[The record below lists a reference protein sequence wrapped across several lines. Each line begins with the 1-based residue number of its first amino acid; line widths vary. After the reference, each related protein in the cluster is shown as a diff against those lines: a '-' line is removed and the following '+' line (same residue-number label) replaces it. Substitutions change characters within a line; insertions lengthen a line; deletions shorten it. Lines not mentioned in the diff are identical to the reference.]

1 MNANIISEDD
11 VTGQYHAF
19 GPTPDPIGVMPAGCT
34 VCSTSCMGNCSGD
47 CTGGCGD
54 ANCEGQCSLTCE
66 SSCSADCTNTC
77 METCSGGCN
86 LECVNGC
93 RESCTSGCSGA
104 CQGCTGCS
112 GSCIDACVN
121 GCKHSCM
128 NVNTTS
134 GTHAIVPE
142 WPSTG
147 QIEDEDIAELLR
159 VIKSYLNVLMQYDYK
174 RISELD
180 EAVVLHDADR
190 FVGQIVV
197 DGSPEDIGE
206 INLADLNLVIS
217 DFDGRTVRITAASLV
232 EFIRANYKNYWVW
245 TPVIEE
251 DEYGNKTTITWNFHS
266 SFDETTP
273 DPIYLAD
280 LVSGGIGTVTP
291 EHPGLMPSELF
302 VKLDGKDFI
311 YFQALTGNNTTG
323 EAAPAGTTLIRLAA
337 NFNGN
342 TDAINVFNTELLG
355 DLDARYA
362 PAGTY
367 VTEAS
372 LNQYKTFVSET
383 YATNAAFTSYQT
395 SVSETYETIANAS
408 ATYATIVNFNALTN
422 RVATTEANIATL
434 NTNLSNIYT
443 KTQAD
448 AKFVERG
455 ENARTQVPARVATVV
470 GGTEGKAG
478 LMLPGDIDSINSAID
493 TAQAA
498 STAVTGL
505 TSRVTANERAIA
517 DLVVGQAYATTDY
530 QEGTV
535 TPGTVRIPVTSSV
548 VVGENGAIDIKKYTV
563 TNLIKNSTFVNG
575 FATNWVSASNI
586 DEAISNVEMDST
598 LNITVATLAFVP
610 DGVISQSF
618 YSDVRD
624 GINIS
629 ITFKRHAS
637 ADKIIEVKL
646 DTETYV
652 SHTITH
658 GIGYYVAEFHF
669 DVEDR
674 NYLSSHTLYIH
685 NPDTSNTVSYEIV
698 NIMVQ
703 EGRKYTG
710 WNTNPYDAVNNSV
723 NIVTYSNQIK
733 FQDLPEKYT
742 EDVYDQ
748 DQVTLLHRAGDYIDP
763 SSSVIMHK
771 NSTYFFI
778 HLTAANTVDGVIRN
792 DAIPLRIDLD
802 TGVCD
807 ISGNAVTAG
816 TLRDTADPSIT
827 LNVPVAQMNEFFA
840 GTSTS
845 FVKDLNMYNS
855 TDTSVP
861 VANRQLPKVE
871 LTFKRTTSGLSS
883 VDLATTPLVG
893 AFDSNT
899 NKNGEIFNDYGNNSA
914 TGDYSH
920 ASGQNTIATANAST
934 AIGKYNVADGTGV
947 NDPKHLFIV
956 GNGTADNDRSNIVEV
971 SDNYMNLNG
980 IFKQN
985 GQVIDFSTLG
995 KEIVEMS
1002 DTDYAALVTKDPN
1015 KLYLVYESVVD
1026 NRTVIVRDSNG
1037 DWKYSASIYGVV
1049 AAGSPCSNKF
1059 ATDSDAPTTP
1069 PTKVAPQLSGTDLIF
1084 SYTTAEKTVYFQNFS
1099 SYSPVAG
1106 GRANDMDASNCYF
1119 QINDQSYLSYSVVTA
1134 ADTLHGPFV
1143 AAATGDYAEF
1153 AVKPKPNGY
1162 LRIYK
1167 DNKLYAT
1174 NEPPAASVVSYDST
1188 NSGLTATT
1196 AQDAIDELK
1205 SISNIQYSTMPTASA
1220 DLVGEIVQFIGT
1232 TDSTYIHGCYYECV
1246 NESSVYSWKNV
1257 STDILASAN
1266 NNGLLSSTMY
1276 GTINDIPNTYLSQS
1290 DASTTYLSKSDASST
1305 YLSKTDAS
1313 STYLTQAN
1321 AATTYVALADIGLA
1335 STSDIDAMFA

>member
-1 MNANIISEDD
+1 MINILNANIISEDD

-66 SSCSADCTNTC
+66 SSCSVDCTNTC
-77 METCSGGCN
+77 METCSSGCN
-86 LECVNGC
+86 QECVNGC

-134 GTHAIVPE
+134 GTHSIVPE

-147 QIEDEDIAELLR
+147 QIEDEDIAELLS

-197 DGSPEDIGE
+197 DGSPEDVGE

-245 TPVIEE
+245 TPVVEE
-251 DEYGNKTTITWNFHS
+251 DEYGNKTTITWSFHS

-291 EHPGLMPSELF
+291 DHPGLMPSELF

-342 TDAINVFNTELLG
+342 TDAINVFNTDLLG

-362 PAGTY
+362 PNGTY

-372 LNQYKTFVSET
+372 LNLYKTFVAET
-383 YATNAAFTSYQT
+383 YATNTAFTSYQT
-395 SVSETYETIANAS
+395 SVSATYETIANAA

-434 NTNLSNIYT
+434 NTNLTNIYT

-478 LMLPGDIDSINSAID
+478 LMLPGDIDSINSAIN

-498 STAVTGL
+498 STAVTNL
-505 TSRVTANERAIA
+505 TTRVAANETAIEG
-517 DLVVGQAYATTDY
+517 LIVGQAYATTDY

-548 VVGENGAIDIKKYTV
+548 VVGENGALDIKKYTV

-586 DEAISNVEMDST
+586 DDTISNVEMDNT
-598 LNITVATLAFVP
+598 LNVTVATLAFVP

-624 GINIS
+624 GINVS

-637 ADKIIEVKL
+637 ADKVIEVKL

-652 SHTITH
+652 SHTIAH

-685 NPDTSNTVSYEIV
+685 NPDTSNTVSYEII

-723 NIVTYSNQIK
+723 NIVTYNNQIK
-733 FQDLPEKYT
+733 FQDLPDKYT
-742 EDVYDQ
+742 EDVYDE

-778 HLTAANTVDGVIRN
+778 HLTAANTVDGAIRN

-816 TLRDTADPSIT
+816 TLRDTTDPSIT
-827 LNVPVAQMNEFFA
+827 LNVPVAQMNAFFSGA
-840 GTSTS
+840 STS
-845 FVKDLNMYNS
+845 FVESLNQYDS
-855 TDTSVP
+855 EDTNVP
-861 VANRQLPKVE
+861 VAQRQWPKVE
-871 LTFKRTTSGLSS
+871 LTFRRATSGSS
-883 VDLATTPLVG
+883 YANLASIPLVG
-893 AFDSNT
+893 AFDST
-899 NKNGEIFNDYGNNSA
+899 NSLKNGEIFNDYENNEA
-914 TGDYSH
+914 TGEYSH
-920 ASGQNTIATANAST
+920 ASGHGTIATADSST
-934 AIGKYNVADGTGV
+934 VIGKFNEADGTGA
-947 NDPKHLFIV
+947 NDPKHLFII
-956 GNGTADNDRSNIVEV
+956 GNGTDDSHRSNVVEVDENSMNVNGELSIDNSPIPKHVELTQAQYNALDPPDPDTLYFITDYDASGGGSSGGGSSFTRTLLYDSGGYDTYAPYQQDVSLLDNISNYDTIIVEV
-971 SDNYMNLNG
+971 TSVNDAAANPRIM
-980 IFKQN
+980 QN
-985 GQVIDFSTLG
+985 WFIDASLALSEPKMSYCMYKERALHVAFTDTTFNITYKSAVSESTG
-995 KEIVEMS
+995 YYPEIC
-1002 DTDYAALVTKDPN
+1002 K
-1015 KLYLVYESVVD
+1015 
-1026 NRTVIVRDSNG
+1026 
-1037 DWKYSASIYGVV
+1037 IYGIKYG
-1049 AAGSPCSNKF
+1049 GSN
-1059 ATDSDAPTTP
+1059 
-1069 PTKVAPQLSGTDLIF
+1069 
-1084 SYTTAEKTVYFQNFS
+1084 
-1099 SYSPVAG
+1099 
-1106 GRANDMDASNCYF
+1106 
-1119 QINDQSYLSYSVVTA
+1119 VTI
-1134 ADTLHGPFV
+1134 
-1143 AAATGDYAEF
+1143 E
-1153 AVKPKPNGY
+1153 
-1162 LRIYK
+1162 
-1167 DNKLYAT
+1167 
-1174 NEPPAASVVSYDST
+1174 YDSVH
-1188 NSGLTATT
+1188 
-1196 AQDAIDELK
+1196 K
-1205 SISNIQYSTMPTASA
+1205 R
-1220 DLVGEIVQFIGT
+1220 LV
-1232 TDSTYIHGCYYECV
+1232 
-1246 NESSVYSWKNV
+1246 
-1257 STDILASAN
+1257 
-1266 NNGLLSSTMY
+1266 
-1276 GTINDIPNTYLSQS
+1276 INT
-1290 DASTTYLSKSDASST
+1290 
-1305 YLSKTDAS
+1305 
-1313 STYLTQAN
+1313 
-1321 AATTYVALADIGLA
+1321 
-1335 STSDIDAMFA
+1335 

>member
-1 MNANIISEDD
+1 MINILNANIISEDD

-54 ANCEGQCSLTCE
+54 ANCEGQCSLTCD

-134 GTHAIVPE
+134 GTHAIVPK
-142 WPSTG
+142 WPSTE
-147 QIEDEDIAELLR
+147 QIEDEDIAELLN

-190 FVGQIVV
+190 FVGQIIV
-197 DGSPEDIGE
+197 DGSPEDVGE

-273 DPIYLAD
+273 EPIYLAD

-302 VKLDGKDFI
+302 IKLDGKDFI

-367 VTEAS
+367 VTEVS
-372 LNQYKTFVSET
+372 LNQYKAFVAET

-548 VVGENGAIDIKKYTV
+548 VVGEYGAIDIKKYTV

-575 FATNWVSASNI
+575 FATNWASTSNI
-586 DEAISNVEMDST
+586 DETISNVEMDST
-598 LNITVATLAFVP
+598 LNVTVATLAFVP

-778 HLTAANTVDGVIRN
+778 HLTEANTVDGAIRN

-816 TLRDTADPSIT
+816 TLRDTVDPSIT

-861 VANRQLPKVE
+861 VANRQWPKVE
-871 LTFKRTTSGLSS
+871 LTFKRATSGLSS

-899 NKNGEIFNDYGNNSA
+899 NKNGEVFNDYENNEA

-934 AIGKYNVADGTGV
+934 VIGKYNVADGTGA
-947 NDPKHLFIV
+947 NDPKHLFII
-956 GNGTADNDRSNIVEV
+956 GNGTADNDRSNIVEI
-971 SDNYMNLNG
+971 SD
-980 IFKQN
+980 
-985 GQVIDFSTLG
+985 
-995 KEIVEMS
+995 
-1002 DTDYAALVTKDPN
+1002 
-1015 KLYLVYESVVD
+1015 
-1026 NRTVIVRDSNG
+1026 
-1037 DWKYSASIYGVV
+1037 
-1049 AAGSPCSNKF
+1049 
-1059 ATDSDAPTTP
+1059 
-1069 PTKVAPQLSGTDLIF
+1069 
-1084 SYTTAEKTVYFQNFS
+1084 
-1099 SYSPVAG
+1099 
-1106 GRANDMDASNCYF
+1106 
-1119 QINDQSYLSYSVVTA
+1119 
-1134 ADTLHGPFV
+1134 DTLNV
-1143 AAATGDYAEF
+1143 
-1153 AVKPKPNGY
+1153 NG
-1162 LRIYK
+1162 
-1167 DNKLYAT
+1167 
-1174 NEPPAASVVSYDST
+1174 
-1188 NSGLTATT
+1188 
-1196 AQDAIDELK
+1196 
-1205 SISNIQYSTMPTASA
+1205 NIT
-1220 DLVGEIVQFIGT
+1220 
-1232 TDSTYIHGCYYECV
+1232 
-1246 NESSVYSWKNV
+1246 K
-1257 STDILASAN
+1257 N
-1266 NNGLLSSTMY
+1266 NNP
-1276 GTINDIPNTYLSQS
+1276 IPEFVE
-1290 DASTTYLSKSDASST
+1290 
-1305 YLSKTDAS
+1305 
-1313 STYLTQAN
+1313 LTQAQYN
-1321 AATTYVALADIGLA
+1321 ALSNPDPDITYLITDYDASGGGSGGGGSGYSREIIYENTDFTPASGSSNVTRYATMTKSIANYDELQVWAWMYVDNTKEQLLCATVPVDIAKIKTTATGIDEDVPFLLNASLPTVNRRIWFGFTDDTHVTFVSNRTESGVDSIPYRIYGIKYGSGGGSSGGGGEPFGRTLLYDSGSYIDGAPYQTDVDLSDNLSNYDSIICVVGNPQDNGSANGYQCDTFIADVTDALDPDTDSIHYAGYKERWCAVKFTDTTFNQTARGVVSESSNFNPQIYKIYGYKYGSGGGGGTPTGLGDLAYKDTA
-1335 STSDIDAMFA
+1335 SGTAVTNVEYDENTHRITITLGTVTVS

>member
-1 MNANIISEDD
+1 MINILNANIISEDD

-134 GTHAIVPE
+134 GTHAIVPK
-142 WPSTG
+142 WPSTE

-159 VIKSYLNVLMQYDYK
+159 VIKSYLDVLMQYDYK

-302 VKLDGKDFI
+302 IKLDGKDFI

-383 YATNAAFTSYQT
+383 YATNTAFTTYQT

-455 ENARTQVPARVATVV
+455 ENARTQVPARVATVA

-498 STAVTGL
+498 STAVTSL

-535 TPGTVRIPVTSSV
+535 TPGTVSIPVTSSV
-548 VVGENGAIDIKKYTV
+548 VVGEYGAIDIKKYTV

-586 DEAISNVEMDST
+586 DETISNVEMDST
-598 LNITVATLAFVP
+598 LNVTVATLAFVP

-624 GINIS
+624 GINVS

-778 HLTAANTVDGVIRN
+778 HLTAANTVDGAIRN

-816 TLRDTADPSIT
+816 TLRDTTDPSIT

-861 VANRQLPKVE
+861 VANRQWPKVE
-871 LTFKRTTSGLSS
+871 LTFKRATSGLSS

-899 NKNGEIFNDYGNNSA
+899 NKNGEIFNDYENNSA

-934 AIGKYNVADGTGV
+934 VVGKYNVADGTGV
-947 NDPKHLFIV
+947 SDPKHLFIV
-956 GNGTADNDRSNIVEV
+956 GNGTADNARSNIVEV
-971 SDNYMNLNG
+971 SDDTLNV
-980 IFKQN
+980 N
-985 GQVIDFSTLG
+985 GNITKNNNPIPEF
-995 KEIVEMS
+995 VEL
-1002 DTDYAALVTKDPN
+1002 TQAQYNALVTPDPDIT
-1015 KLYLVYESVVD
+1015 YL
-1026 NRTVIVRDSNG
+1026 I
-1037 DWKYSASIYGVV
+1037 
-1049 AAGSPCSNKF
+1049 
-1059 ATDSDAPTTP
+1059 TD
-1069 PTKVAPQLSGTDLIF
+1069 
-1084 SYTTAEKTVYFQNFS
+1084 Y
-1099 SYSPVAG
+1099 
-1106 GRANDMDASNCYF
+1106 DASGGGGGSGGIPFARTLLYDCGNFNIGAPY
-1119 QINDQSYLSYSVVTA
+1119 QTETA
-1134 ADTLHGPFV
+1134 LLDNLNNYDFIMLLTGAN
-1143 AAATGDYAEF
+1143 GDYASTNCYISDTAMFDVASIMESTDKTIRQCAYDTRQIIIRF
-1153 AVKPKPNGY
+1153 TDTTFTVTHHTGEVSGQEQQLYRIYGYKMGSGGGSSGGGEEPFDRALLYDSGGYDTYAPFQTDVPFLDNLSNYDFIQVWIGSHRDQTTYTNGY
-1162 LRIYK
+1162 WVTTAWYDVTNILTDGGSKVNWSGYGSRSIGVEFTNTNFNIFFHSANGEDSGYTPQIYK
-1167 DNKLYAT
+1167 IYGYKY
-1174 NEPPAASVVSYDST
+1174 
-1188 NSGLTATT
+1188 NSGGGGGTPTGLGDLAYK
-1196 AQDAIDELK
+1196 D
-1205 SISNIQYSTMPTASA
+1205 TAS
-1220 DLVGEIVQFIGT
+1220 GT
-1232 TDSTYIHGCYYECV
+1232 AVT
-1246 NESSVYSWKNV
+1246 NV
-1257 STDILASAN
+1257 EYDAN
-1266 NNGLLSSTMY
+1266 THRITITL
-1276 GTINDIPNTYLSQS
+1276 GTVTVS
-1290 DASTTYLSKSDASST
+1290 
-1305 YLSKTDAS
+1305 
-1313 STYLTQAN
+1313 
-1321 AATTYVALADIGLA
+1321 
-1335 STSDIDAMFA
+1335 